1 MTVAIA
7 GMTTVKPPNRIRHW
21 RQQLGYSL
29 EEVADLVG
37 LSIAMLS
44 RVERGERQLSPAAR
58 IAVSRRLGVPIREL
72 FDVEELVEAS
82 A

>member
-1 MTVAIA
+1 MAVTAT
-7 GMTTVKPPNRIRHW
+7 GMTTGKLPNRLRHW
-21 RQQLGYSL
+21 RRELGYSL

-58 IAVSRRLGVPIREL
+58 VAVARRLGVPIREL
-72 FDVEELVEAS
+72 FDVEELAEAS